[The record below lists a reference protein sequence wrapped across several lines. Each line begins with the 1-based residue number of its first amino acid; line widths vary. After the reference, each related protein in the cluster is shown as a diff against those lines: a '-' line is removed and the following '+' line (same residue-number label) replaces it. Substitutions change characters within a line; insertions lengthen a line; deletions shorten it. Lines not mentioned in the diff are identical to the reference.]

1 MYFPPFWNKAYKCRF
16 REKNINCQIF
26 NSAEENCND
35 DRKNDYVSL
44 NEINELTGHQNSA
57 DFLDSQNIEK
67 CSHTFD
73 D

>member
-1 MYFPPFWNKAYKCRF
+1 MNCR
-16 REKNINCQIF
+16 IF

-44 NEINELTGHQNSA
+44 NEISELTVHQSSA
-57 DFLDSQNIEK
+57 DFYDSQNIEK
-67 CSHTFD
+67 CSHTLD